1 MIDSK
6 PGRSYTQRAMSGLNL
21 TFRKLF
27 LLLAFC
33 AALWLALGNSVRVMV
48 ASSMG
53 QTIDITI
60 CTGMGMKKISVKADQ
75 RGEAPVMMKHCGN
88 AAFAVLFLPPAH
100 PIQLSFAT
108 PATVA
113 SWQFVQV
120 LGIEFQR
127 AWENTPPP
135 LRGPPASVAA

>member
-1 MIDSK
+1 MLPTRLK
-6 PGRSYTQRAMSGLNL
+6 PYK
-21 TFRKLF
+21 KLL

-33 AALWLALGNSVRVMV
+33 AALWLALGNSVRVLV

-53 QTIDITI
+53 QSIDITI
-60 CTGMGMKKISVKADQ
+60 CTSMGMKKISVKVDTS
-75 RGEAPVMMKHCGN
+75 GEAPVMMKHCGN

-100 PIQLSFAT
+100 PEELSFAT
-108 PATVA
+108 PGTVA

-135 LRGPPASVAA
+135 LRGPPALVAA